1 MHMNA
6 NEHIG
11 DDGTEMFQSWNKYDW
26 MGVGLFIHLCVG
38 YDDSQQPMTGVEIT
52 ATLTWQSSTS
62 TSQDRRGPMYY

>member
-26 MGVGLFIHLCVG
+26 MGVGIIYSPVLDMMIANNPWLVWKLL
-38 YDDSQQPMTGVEIT
+38 QP
-52 ATLTWQSSTS
+52 
-62 TSQDRRGPMYY
+62 